1 LKIRVYYED
10 TDIGGI
16 VYYANYLK
24 FCERARSHLFFDR
37 GMMPQDENGG
47 FVVKEL
53 SANYIA
59 SATLGDVLDVGVE
72 LVSFKNASLKL
83 RQEILKDSK
92 KIFEAEFTLVYVK
105 EGKPSKIP
113 ERLKEVF

>member
-1 LKIRVYYED
+1 MLIRVYYED
-10 TDIGGI
+10 TDIGGV

-37 GMMPQDENGG
+37 GMMPLDANGG

-53 SANYIA
+53 KANYIA
-59 SATLGDVLDVGVE
+59 SATLGDELQVGVE
-72 LVSFKNASLKL
+72 LVSLKNASLSLK
-83 RQEILKDSK
+83 QVITKDSI
-92 KIFEAEFTLVYVK
+92 KIFEAEFTLVYIK
-105 EGKPSKIP
+105 NGKPSKIP